1 MKLDASTLRRLIK
14 EAIQDMTGDLGP
26 DDPTEH
32 APDKEPL
39 LDKIFELLANHFRPD
54 FNQSGIIEEAIQNL
68 YSAIEMEMG
77 ARK

>member
-1 MKLDASTLRRLIK
+1 MKLDTSTLRRLIR
-14 EAIQDMTGDLGP
+14 EALQDMTGDFGP

-39 LDKIFELLANHFRPD
+39 LDKLFELLANHFKPD
-54 FNQSGIIEEAIQNL
+54 FNQSGIIEDAIQNL
-68 YSAIEMEMG
+68 YDDIQDQMG